1 MNRVPRV
8 AIASLVALAA
18 CGGSAP
24 PPKHADAPPVVEPSI
39 GDTAVANGGIDALG
53 PPSGAT
59 YAAGGLR
66 ADLVDKASPVK
77 MDGVVDEWPARTLA
91 TTVIKGSGDKLSF
104 AVAIQYDATHIYV
117 GAEVTDASFY
127 RTEHFADGEDHASFT
142 LAFPS
147 NGGGA
152 GNAYEIGLFAGKP
165 GETAGEVR
173 FSGSRH
179 GQVPGARI
187 VEAPTAKGYTFE
199 ASIPWSTFPE
209 AHTLRV
215 GLRGVARYYDS
226 DGTRSARNIVAT
238 GQGDAAT
245 PSNLPALLTE
255 PEESMLEGLLT
266 QKGLTRTTPKVDLY
280 ADVAGDA
287 MKERVSVYDRFL
299 TICGPGYRGGKE
311 FFYRDLGAELVR
323 LEARELTGRGKA
335 DLVVRR
341 RFDSDDKKERREWF
355 EVWSLLGSDEPV
367 TTFAHEITVAREG
380 KHVDNVV
387 HASGKDIEV
396 TYEPASGWDATTY
409 KEGVASDVEP
419 ILLPWGTVRSQSFHF
434 DGTRYKKV
442 HEVAQPGV
450 APARAAGSI
459 PAPAPALPQD
469 VPTPEVRRG
478 GDLSRQVFDQYR
490 RDHAG
495 GGDSRPR
502 FDLQVNVD
510 GDGRPERI
518 LLVGRDIVVFGPG
531 FLGGTQYAF
540 LTLAQFNDGAD
551 VHDMAARDLTGDG
564 AADIVV
570 RGVRR
575 PSAGVEVDGMF
586 VYQVKGGSI
595 TRIFAIETA
604 REQGSKRVQ
613 GMVQFVPAK
622 DGHGFDIDVRPGRA
636 TGWTQRT
643 FPWAQEQPGSGPIE
657 PLLLPWGG
665 IASLR
670 YAWNGMAFAR
680 P

>member
-1 MNRVPRV
+1 MRFRVSGF
-8 AIASLVALAA
+8 AIACTLAA

-24 PPKHADAPPVVEPSI
+24 PPKHADAPAIVDPSI

-66 ADLVDKASPVK
+66 ADLVDKANPVK

-104 AVAIQYDATHIYV
+104 AVAIQYDAANIYV

-142 LAFPS
+142 LAFPQ
-147 NGGGA
+147 GGGA
-152 GNAYEIGLFAGKP
+152 YELGLFAGKP

-173 FSGSRH
+173 FEGSRH
-179 GQVPGARI
+179 GQVPGAKI

-245 PSNLPALLTE
+245 PANLPALLTE

-266 QKGLTRTTPKVDLY
+266 QKALTRTTPKVDLY

-287 MKERVSVYDRFL
+287 MKERISVFDHYL

-341 RFDSDDKKERREWF
+341 RFDGEDHKSKREWF
-355 EVWSLLGSDEPV
+355 EVWSLLGTDEPV
-367 TTFAHEITVAREG
+367 TTFAHEIVVAREG

-387 HASGKDIEV
+387 HASGRDIEV
-396 TYEPASGWDATTY
+396 TYEPAVDWDATSY
-409 KEGVASDVEP
+409 QEGLANDVEP

-434 DGTRYKKV
+434 DGAHYKKA
-442 HEVAQPGV
+442 HEVAQAGV
-450 APARAAGSI
+450 APANARSVGSI
-459 PAPAPALPQD
+459 PGPPPALPQD
-469 VPTPEVRRG
+469 VPTPVQRPG
-478 GDLSRQVFDQYR
+478 GDLSRQVFDQYK
-490 RDHAG
+490 RDHASP
-495 GGDSRPR
+495 GDTKPR
-502 FDLQVNVD
+502 FDLQVNVE

-518 LLVGRDIVVFGPG
+518 VLIGRDIVVFGPG

-540 LTLAQFNDGAD
+540 LTLAQFADGSD
-551 VHDMAARDLTGDG
+551 VHDMSTRDLTGDG
-564 AADIVV
+564 TADIVI
-570 RGVRR
+570 RGVRH
-575 PSAGVEVDGMF
+575 PTTGVEVDGLF
-586 VYQVKGGSI
+586 VYQVKGGTI
-595 TRIFAIETA
+595 ARIFAIETA
-604 REQGSKRVQ
+604 REQGNKRVQ
-613 GMVQFVPAK
+613 GMVQFIPSSA
-622 DGHGFDIDVRPGRA
+622 GHGFDIDVRPGRA
-636 TGWTQRT
+636 TGWTKKT

-665 IASLR
+665 IPSLR
-670 YAWNGMAFAR
+670 YSWNGSAFAR